1 MRIGNTTTEPITTTA
16 TTDAKVLL
24 LKYIEQS
31 PGIRYRELLR
41 LTGFVNG
48 VLTYHLAALEKAN
61 TIKVDRQSRIT
72 RYYPANISDSY
83 SSILKFI
90 RHEPI
95 REILIFILEHDMCT
109 FQEIVEH
116 TRKAPSTVSTHL
128 KRLKEANIVAV
139 RRGEQLQLFQVIKG
153 ELVAEV
159 LSKYMPSFVDKVVD
173 NYTEML
179 EEL

>member
-1 MRIGNTTTEPITTTA
+1 MQITETSLSTE
-16 TTDAKVLL
+16 TTDTKVLIL
-24 LKYIEQS
+24 NYIEQT

-61 TIKVDRQSRIT
+61 LIKVDRQSRVT
-72 RYYPANISDSY
+72 RYYPANISDNH

-116 TRKAPSTVSTHL
+116 TGKAPSTISTHL
-128 KRLKEANIVAV
+128 KRLKEARIISV
-139 RRGEQLQLFQVIKG
+139 RRGEYLQLYQVVRG

-173 NYTEML
+173 NYAEML

>member
-1 MRIGNTTTEPITTTA
+1 MQITESSLSTE
-16 TTDAKVLL
+16 TTDTKVLI
-24 LKYIEQS
+24 LKHIGQT

-61 TIKVDRQSRIT
+61 LIKVDRQSRVT
-72 RYYPANISDSY
+72 RYYPANISDNH

-95 REILIFILEHDMCT
+95 REILIFILEHGMCT

-116 TRKAPSTVSTHL
+116 TGKAPSTISTHL
-128 KRLKEANIVAV
+128 KRLKEARIISV
-139 RRGEQLQLFQVIKG
+139 RRGEYLQLYQVVRG

-173 NYTEML
+173 NYA
-179 EEL
+179 ELLDEL

>member
-1 MRIGNTTTEPITTTA
+1 MQITETSLSTE
-16 TTDAKVLL
+16 TTDTKVLIL
-24 LKYIEQS
+24 NHIEQT

-61 TIKVDRQSRIT
+61 LIKVDRQSRVT
-72 RYYPANISDSY
+72 RYYPANISDNH
-83 SSILKFI
+83 SSILRFI

-95 REILIFILEHDMCT
+95 REILIFILEHEMCT

-116 TRKAPSTVSTHL
+116 TAKAPSTISTHL
-128 KRLKEANIVAV
+128 KRLKEARIISV
-139 RRGEQLQLFQVIKG
+139 RRGEHLQLYQVVRG

-159 LSKYMPSFVDKVVD
+159 LSRYMPSFVDKVVD
-173 NYTEML
+173 NCAEML